1 MTVWLVTDS
10 CTNDVVEIFDSKEK
24 ACSFANVLNM
34 NLFKS
39 LIAIHDD
46 CINEY
51 LVEEWTVK

>member
-10 CTNDVVEIFDSKEK
+10 CTNDVVEVFDSEEK
-24 ACSFANVLNM
+24 ACSFADTLNM

-39 LIAIHDD
+39 PIAIPDD

-51 LVEEWTVK
+51 FVEEWNVK